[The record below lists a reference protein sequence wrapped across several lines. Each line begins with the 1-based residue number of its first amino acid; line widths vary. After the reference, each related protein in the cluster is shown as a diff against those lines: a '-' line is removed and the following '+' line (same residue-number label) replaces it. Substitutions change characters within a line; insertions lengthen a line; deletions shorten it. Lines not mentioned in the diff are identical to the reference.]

1 MTMLI
6 IIAIAIP
13 LIIAFLWGLYYYVKL
28 VGRKEERLNNIEKQ
42 TEDVEKSRKKTLKY
56 RLDSVDDADEWLRK
70 HTTD

>member
-13 LIIAFLWGLYYYVKL
+13 IIIASIWGIYYYIKL
-28 VGRKEERLNNIEKQ
+28 VGRKEERLDNIEKKV
-42 TEDVEKSRKKTLKY
+42 EDVEKSRKKTLKY